1 MGLLP
6 DFFKNNLAFQR
17 VLSFYPLRYFLSFHL
32 FWGDLVTLW
41 LRWHEKPDGVEDL
54 FCFYFDKILNT
65 LYNFLEIRFLEVV
78 KAMTLKQKAVALID
92 TLPPT
97 KIKKAIEYLEYL
109 RGEYDTFDV
118 NGKVKGGL
126 NEIRLGMER

>member
-1 MGLLP
+1 M
-6 DFFKNNLAFQR
+6 
-17 VLSFYPLRYFLSFHL
+17 
-32 FWGDLVTLW
+32 
-41 LRWHEKPDGVEDL
+41 
-54 FCFYFDKILNT
+54 FCPTF
-65 LYNFLEIRFLEVV
+65 

-118 NGKVKGGL
+118 NEKVKGGL
-126 NEIRLGMER
+126 NEISLIRNGKIKPKTLKGFLGEL